1 MIITYVIIGLTCL
14 ISYYCLNN
22 RALFNELSHNPYMEV
37 QRGQYYRVLSGGF
50 LHGSMMH
57 LGINM
62 YVLYQF
68 GGFIEEY
75 FSYRFGSLGPTLYIS
90 FYVAAI
96 IFANLG
102 SLVRH
107 QNNPGFSSIGASG
120 VTSALILFY
129 VFFDPWQMFVFPP
142 LPAIVLA
149 VLYIGYS
156 HWASYQSGNRI
167 DHQGHLWG
175 ALFGV
180 LFVVVFDQGL
190 FSSFLEK
197 LMTLPF

>member
-1 MIITYVIIGLTCL
+1 
-14 ISYYCLNN
+14 
-22 RALFNELSHNPYMEV
+22 MEV
-37 QRGQYYRVLSGGF
+37 NRGQYYRVLTGGF

-68 GGFIEEY
+68 GGFIEQY
-75 FSYRFGSLGPTLYIS
+75 FSHKFGNLGPTLYVV
-90 FYVAAI
+90 FYLAAI

-102 SLVRH
+102 SLVRQ

-129 VFFDPWQMFVFPP
+129 VFFEPWQMFVFPP

-180 LFVVVFDQGL
+180 LFVVVFDQRL
-190 FSSFLEK
+190 LSNFLEK
-197 LMTLPF
+197 LMLLPF

>member
-1 MIITYVIIGLTCL
+1 MIITYVIIGVTCL
-14 ISYYCLNN
+14 ASYYCLNN
-22 RALFNELSHNPYMEV
+22 RALFNQLAHNPYMEV
-37 QRGQYYRVLSGGF
+37 QHGQYHRVLSGGF

-68 GGFIEEY
+68 GGIIEQY
-75 FSYRFGSLGPTLYIS
+75 FSVKYGSLGPTLYIA
-90 FYVAAI
+90 FYLAAI

-102 SLVRH
+102 SLVRQ

-129 VFFDPWQMFVFPP
+129 VFFEPWQMFAFPP

-180 LFVVVFDQGL
+180 LFVVIFDQRL
-190 FSSFLEK
+190 FSHFLEK
-197 LMTLPF
+197 VTQLPF

>member
-22 RALFNELSHNPYMEV
+22 RALFNDLAHNPYMEV
-37 QRGQYYRVLSGGF
+37 NRGQYYRVLTGGF

-68 GGFIEEY
+68 GGFIEQY
-75 FSYRFGSLGPTLYIS
+75 FSHKFGNLGPTLYVV
-90 FYVAAI
+90 FYLAAI

-102 SLVRH
+102 SLVRQ

-129 VFFDPWQMFVFPP
+129 VFFEPWQMFVFPP

-180 LFVVVFDQGL
+180 LFVVVFDQRL
-190 FSSFLEK
+190 LSNFLEK
-197 LMTLPF
+197 LMLLPF